1 VNSQQQNN
9 ISLIILAGGKSSRIG
24 TDKALLKFQ
33 GKTFIQTIYDNLKEL
48 CSEVI
53 ISSNNPKV
61 KISGAKIVT
70 DKIEN
75 IGPAGGIF
83 SALSASQT
91 EKNMIVSVDTP
102 FIPTALFEFL
112 IKHNTDDTDVLI
124 ISEETKQHPLIGMYS
139 KKFSQILSEE
149 IKKENYKI
157 RDIIKKTHYRII
169 DISEEHF
176 YRKNILQNINT
187 EDDYNSAIE
196 YMKSI

>member
-1 VNSQQQNN
+1 MKFQNN
-9 ISLIILAGGKSSRIG
+9 ITGIILAGGKSSRIG

-33 GKTFIQTIYDNLKEL
+33 GQTFIQTIYDNIKEL

-53 ISSNNPKV
+53 ISSNNPEV
-61 KISGAKIVT
+61 KISEAKIVA

-83 SALSASQT
+83 SALSASET

-124 ISEETKQHPLIGMYS
+124 ISEGTKLHPLIGMYS
-139 KKFSQILSEE
+139 KKFKQILSKE
-149 IKKENYKI
+149 IKKGNYKI
-157 RDIIKKTHYRII
+157 RDIIKKTSYKII
-169 DISEEHF
+169 NISEEHF
-176 YRKNILQNINT
+176 YSKNILQNINT

-196 YMKSI
+196 DLKSI